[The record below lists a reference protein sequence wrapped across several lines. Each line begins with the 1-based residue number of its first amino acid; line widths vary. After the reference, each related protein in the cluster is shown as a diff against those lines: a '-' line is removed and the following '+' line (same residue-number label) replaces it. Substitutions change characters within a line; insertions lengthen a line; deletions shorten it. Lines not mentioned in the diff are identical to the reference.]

1 MVIDCGMLRAP
12 GPLDGPVE
20 ATGDLAFRTAV
31 AQAAT
36 TRVLVARS
44 CYLALRASAKTPV
57 TPTSV
62 ALIAESNRSLGADD
76 AFAVLDV
83 PVDFELAVDPV
94 IARLVDSG
102 MLMSRLPRSLR
113 KSLARGL
120 FRVR

>member
-1 MVIDCGMLRAP
+1 MGSEMCIRD
-12 GPLDGPVE
+12 
-20 ATGDLAFRTAV
+20 
-31 AQAAT
+31 
-36 TRVLVARS
+36 S
-44 CYLALRASAKTPV
+44 
-57 TPTSV
+57 TSV